1 MKLRRCLL
9 LAAVG
14 ALLNLGISGCG
25 NSEEFVFTQGAV
37 VNPNVPPTA
46 NLDNYLSVG
55 NAPLTIPA
63 ARGVLANDEVML
75 TIKPG
80 QHGMLLA
87 HITHATVDARSAGEG
102 QPRLLIFSPHPLS
115 VAA

>member
-37 VNPNVPPTA
+37 VNPNVPPNGIWA
-46 NLDNYLSVG
+46 LHVWVG
-55 NAPLTIPA
+55 TENPTGIFQDFNP
-63 ARGVLANDEVML
+63 EVNCDFAL
-75 TIKPG
+75 E
-80 QHGMLLA
+80 
-87 HITHATVDARSAGEG
+87 D
-102 QPRLLIFSPHPLS
+102 
-115 VAA
+115 

>member
-1 MKLRRCLL
+1 MVDEVQTGCARTGKM
-9 LAAVG
+9 LASEYDGIKPDVVVLG
-14 ALLNLGISGCG
+14 KALSGG
-25 NSEEFVFTQGAV
+25 VLPVS
-37 VNPNVPPTA
+37 
-46 NLDNYLSVG
+46 
-55 NAPLTIPA
+55 
-63 ARGVLANDEVML
+63 GVLANDEVML